1 VAHQWRDRLGGGLSY
16 SAWLPRLISDRLR
29 DGRCHCIG
37 RKAEILK
44 RTVLHSILFV
54 PSIKLIDRVQDSLAE
69 GRAEALSSH
78 DACGA
83 TSRVDCPF
91 VADNNRKEE
100 RTPSLICG
108 AQGTCFKTR
117 VIP

>member
-1 VAHQWRDRLGGGLSY
+1 MDDAGSAIVVDSSRVPLLAPDRAMTFS
-16 SAWLPRLISDRLR
+16 R
-29 DGRCHCIG
+29 IG
-37 RKAEILK
+37 RKAEILG

-54 PSIKLIDRVQDSLAE
+54 PSIKLINRVQDSLAE
-69 GRAEALSSH
+69 GGAEALSSR
-78 DACGA
+78 DTCGA